1 MRDVDRCSL
10 RALQEKREREF
21 FVPFF
26 FFLNTKKHFRFH
38 IALGLGYRINKGEM
52 GGGGLSYFRKSYKK
66 KKIIICKSDANDD
79 AGAPPK

>member
-52 GGGGLSYFRKSYKK
+52 GGGDSLIFVSPIRKKNNHMQ
-66 KKIIICKSDANDD
+66 IRCK
-79 AGAPPK
+79 

>member
-52 GGGGLSYFRKSYKK
+52 GGGDSLIFVSPIRKK
-66 KKIIICKSDANDD
+66 K
-79 AGAPPK
+79 

>member
-52 GGGGLSYFRKSYKK
+52 GGGLSYFRKSYKK
-66 KKIIICKSDANDD
+66 KK
-79 AGAPPK
+79 